1 MLRRNLLIASR
12 LVKIESEFKVKILAY
27 LMALANAGALFFGEA
42 NVMANE
48 PMSEQEARDRHFSGF
63 LASGSEQMDELVREV
78 TDKVDAAM
86 PRRRARRVDD
96 QQRFEAQVGA
106 LVCEAIYR
114 DLEAPERW
122 VTIPRA
128 KAKLGQESRYRSPVL
143 RESITTVLDALSGPA
158 VNLLEQRKGEPSRF
172 ARGPQTT
179 FRASAGL
186 LAKAYRLG
194 IGWDDFARREGE
206 EVIVLK
212 EAREDYWSSPERLE
226 YVDTD
231 ETNRYREQMREING
245 WLRGADL
252 KLVSSSWW
260 DGDLG
265 ARCMRRYFSGG
276 SFELGGRLFGG
287 FWQGMSKAERKDLLI
302 DGVRAV
308 ELDFSQVGPRIL
320 YGMTGVTL
328 GHDAY
333 AVPGYESNR
342 DGIKKLFAAMINADA
357 PLTQFPKKVGKLF
370 PKGTKVATVCSA
382 IIRHHPAIADHFHRQ
397 RGLAVMFKES
407 QIMVSALL
415 RMKAAGI
422 VALPV
427 HDAAI
432 VAAGG
437 VEEAKAIM
445 LEEFHSHTGLDG
457 AVSIA

>member
-1 MLRRNLLIASR
+1 MVDEN
-12 LVKIESEFKVKILAY
+12 K
-27 LMALANAGALFFGEA
+27 
-42 NVMANE
+42 
-48 PMSEQEARDRHFSGF
+48 SEQEMRDRHFSGF
-63 LASGSEQMDELVREV
+63 LVSGSEQMDALIRDV
-78 TDKVDAAM
+78 TGKVDAAM
-86 PRRRARRVDD
+86 PRKRARRAYD
-96 QQRFEAQVGA
+96 QKRFEAQVEA

-114 DLEAPERW
+114 DLEAPEQW

-128 KAKLGQESRYRSPVL
+128 KTKLGQESRYRSPVL
-143 RESITTVLDALSGPA
+143 RESITDVLDALSGPA
-158 VNLLEQRKGEPSRF
+158 VCFLEQRRGEPAAF

-179 FRASAGL
+179 FRASAEL
-186 LAKAYRLG
+186 LTQAFRQG
-194 IGWDDFARREGE
+194 IGWHDFDRHEGE

-226 YVDTD
+226 YVDTE
-231 ETNRYREQMREING
+231 ETSRYREQMREING

-287 FWQGMSKAERKDLLI
+287 FWQDMTKAERKDLLI
-302 DGVRAV
+302 DGEQAV

-320 YGMTGVTL
+320 YGMAGAML
-328 GHDAY
+328 DHDAY

-342 DGIKKLFAAMINADA
+342 DGIKKLFAAMTNAGA
-357 PLTQFPKKVGKLF
+357 PLVQFPKQVGKLF

-382 IIRHHPAIADHFHRQ
+382 IARHHPAIAGHFHRQ
-397 RGLAVMFKES
+397 GGLAVMFKES
-407 QIMVSALL
+407 QIMVSTML

-427 HDAAI
+427 HDAVI
-432 VAAGG
+432 VAAGR

-445 LEEFHSHTGLDG
+445 LEEFHNHTGLAG

>member
-1 MLRRNLLIASR
+1 MAD
-12 LVKIESEFKVKILAY
+12 EY
-27 LMALANAGALFFGEA
+27 LNEQGE
-42 NVMANE
+42 
-48 PMSEQEARDRHFSGF
+48 RDRHFSGF
-63 LASGSEQMDELVREV
+63 LVSGSEQMDELVREV
-78 TDKVDAAM
+78 TGKVDAAM
-86 PRRRARRVDD
+86 PRKRARRMDD
-96 QQRFEAQVGA
+96 QQRFEAQVEA
-106 LVCEAIYR
+106 LVCEAMYR

-128 KAKLGQESRYRSPVL
+128 KAKLGQKSRYRSPVL
-143 RESITTVLDALSGPA
+143 RESITDVLDALSGPA
-158 VNLLEQRKGEPSRF
+158 VGFLEQRKGEPAAF

-179 FRASAGL
+179 FRASAEL
-186 LAKAYRLG
+186 LAQAYRLG
-194 IGWDDFARREGE
+194 IGWDDFDRREGE

-212 EAREDYWSSPERLE
+212 DAREDHWSDPERLE
-226 YVDTD
+226 YEDTE

-252 KLVSSSWW
+252 KQVSSSWPEV
-260 DGDLG
+260 DLG
-265 ARCMRRYFSGG
+265 SRSLKRYFNAG

-287 FWQGMSKAERKDLLI
+287 FWQGMSKADRKDLLI
-302 DGVRAV
+302 EGEQAM

-320 YGMTGVTL
+320 YGMAGAML
-328 GHDAY
+328 DRDAY

-342 DGIKKLFAAMINADA
+342 DGVKKLFAAMTNADA
-357 PLTQFPKKVGKLF
+357 PLARFPAKVRELF
-370 PKGTKVATVCSA
+370 PRGTKVASVCSA
-382 IIRHHPAIADHFHRQ
+382 IVRHHPAIADHFYKQ

-432 VAAGG
+432 VAAGR
-437 VEEAKAIM
+437 VDEASAIM
-445 LEEFHSHTGLDG
+445 LEEFYSYTGLQG